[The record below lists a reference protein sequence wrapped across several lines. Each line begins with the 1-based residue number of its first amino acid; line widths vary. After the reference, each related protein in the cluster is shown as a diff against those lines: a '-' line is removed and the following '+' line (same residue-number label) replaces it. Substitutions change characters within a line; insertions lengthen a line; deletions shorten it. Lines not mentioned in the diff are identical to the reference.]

1 METITKVFNVY
12 DYTELSESAK
22 EKVREWY
29 LDDDL
34 RPQMFEEDID
44 MWLSEN
50 FKNSELK
57 VQFSLGCCQGD
68 GLNIYGKVY
77 LDELYEKVSERLDF
91 NLSEKEQKFIKWVF
105 TRAYWY
111 VEIPC
116 NRRYCYCIADR
127 VDFTEEIIQDLEY
140 DGIRNINF
148 SALERFNELCQN
160 YFTDLCGEYE
170 QAGYKYFYEPDE
182 DEIIDMCAAN
192 EWKFTEDGEF
202 YC

>member
-34 RPQMFEEDID
+34 RPQMFKESID

-50 FKNSELK
+50 FKDSELE
-57 VQFSLGCCQGD
+57 VQFSLSSCQGD

-91 NLSEKEQKFIKWVF
+91 NLSEKEKKFIKWVF
-105 TRAYWY
+105 TRAY
-111 VEIPC
+111 
-116 NRRYCYCIADR
+116 
-127 VDFTEEIIQDLEY
+127 
-140 DGIRNINF
+140 
-148 SALERFNELCQN
+148 
-160 YFTDLCGEYE
+160 
-170 QAGYKYFYEPDE
+170 
-182 DEIIDMCAAN
+182 
-192 EWKFTEDGEF
+192 
-202 YC
+202 